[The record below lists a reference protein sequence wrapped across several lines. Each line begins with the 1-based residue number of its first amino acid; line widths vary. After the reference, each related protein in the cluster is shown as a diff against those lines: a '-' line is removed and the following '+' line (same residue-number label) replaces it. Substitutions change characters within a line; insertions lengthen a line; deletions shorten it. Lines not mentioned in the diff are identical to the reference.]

1 MIDRV
6 RNAGV
11 LGYALV
17 VEVDF
22 SVLIYSNVLEESVA
36 LDSVVDI
43 RLAFLVELDNLS
55 VAATLVVEY
64 ALIVPAVLVVTDKHT
79 LRVGRKG
86 SLTGS

>member
-55 VAATLVVEY
+55 VAATFVVEY